1 MKILI
6 LGAGAI
12 GGYFGARLMN
22 AGADITF
29 LVRPARRDLLA
40 QQGLRIASP
49 HGDFHVTPTCV
60 VRDELRPQQ
69 AYDLIVLAPK
79 AYDLDHALDDVAP
92 AVGPDTAL
100 LPLLNGLTHLAT
112 LDARF
117 GRHRVLGGIAHLA
130 GELTAD
136 GVVHQYTPMHRL
148 IVGGRDAATQA
159 IARRFIDASGHATF
173 DRVLAEDIEAALWE
187 KWTFLA
193 TLAGM
198 TTLLRASVGEIL
210 AQPHGEAL
218 IRSLYGECLAVAAA
232 AGKPVTA
239 EGQAR
244 AAAMLFDRNSA
255 LSASMRRDLEAGL
268 RTEHEHVLGEL
279 LRLAETHDLKAPLLS
294 TALTQMA
301 LRAAARGETA

>member
-1 MKILI
+1 MNILI

-22 AGADITF
+22 AGARVTF
-29 LVRPARRDLLA
+29 LVRPARRELLTR
-40 QQGLRIASP
+40 QGLRIASP
-49 HGDFHVTPTCV
+49 HGDFRVTPTCV
-60 VRDELRPQQ
+60 VRDELRAHPP
-69 AYDLIVLAPK
+69 YELIILAPK
-79 AYDLDHALDDVAP
+79 AYDLDQALADVAP

-100 LPLLNGLTHLAT
+100 LPFLNGLTHLGV

-159 IARRFIDASGHATF
+159 IARQFFERCANATF
-173 DRVLAEDIEAALWE
+173 DRVLADDIEAALWE

-198 TTLLRASVGEIL
+198 TTLLRASVGEIV

-218 IRSLYGECLAVAAA
+218 MRTFYAECLAVAEA

-239 EGQAR
+239 DGQAR
-244 AAAMLFDRNSA
+244 AAAMLLDRKSS
-255 LSASMRRDLEAGL
+255 LSASMRRDLDAGL
-268 RTEHEHVLGEL
+268 RTEHEHILGAL
-279 LRLAETHDLKAPLLS
+279 QHLAERSRLSPSLL
-294 TALTQMA
+294 TMALTQMR
-301 LRAAARGETA
+301 LRADARQPAG